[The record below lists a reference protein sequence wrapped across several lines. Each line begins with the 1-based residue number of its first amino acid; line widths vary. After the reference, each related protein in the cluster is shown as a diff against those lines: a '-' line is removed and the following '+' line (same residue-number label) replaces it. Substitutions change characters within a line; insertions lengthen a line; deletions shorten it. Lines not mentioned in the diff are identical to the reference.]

1 MSHLV
6 ITSWVTRGAFLGAWL
21 TGVATLLGARPV
33 DDPDNP
39 LLWPPVTTL
48 VIEETVLAEL
58 ARTCPVEG
66 GPMAA
71 GGSA

>member
-1 MSHLV
+1 MSDLV
-6 ITSWVTRGAFLGAWL
+6 ITGRVVRVAFIAAWL
-21 TGVATLLGARPV
+21 TGVATLVGARPV

-39 LLWPPVTTL
+39 LLCPPVTTL

-71 GGSA
+71 GGRA

>member
-1 MSHLV
+1 M
-6 ITSWVTRGAFLGAWL
+6 RGAFLGAWL
-21 TGVATLLGARPV
+21 TGVATLMGARPV

-66 GPMAA
+66 GPMAT
-71 GGSA
+71 GGHA

>member
-1 MSHLV
+1 M
-6 ITSWVTRGAFLGAWL
+6 RGAFLGAWL

-33 DDPDNP
+33 DDPENA

-58 ARTCPVEG
+58 ARTCPVSG
-66 GPMAA
+66 GPVTAEERA
-71 GGSA
+71 

>member
-1 MSHLV
+1 MSRLV

-21 TGVATLLGARPV
+21 AGVASMLGARPV

-39 LLWPPVTTL
+39 LLCPPVTTL
-48 VIEETVLAEL
+48 VVEETVLAEL

-71 GGSA
+71 GGHA

>member
-1 MSHLV
+1 MSRLI
-6 ITSWVTRGAFLGAWL
+6 ITSWLTRGAFLGAWL
-21 TGVATLLGARPV
+21 TGVATLMGARPV

-58 ARTCPVEG
+58 ARTCRVAG
-66 GPMAA
+66 SPMAT
-71 GGSA
+71 GGQA